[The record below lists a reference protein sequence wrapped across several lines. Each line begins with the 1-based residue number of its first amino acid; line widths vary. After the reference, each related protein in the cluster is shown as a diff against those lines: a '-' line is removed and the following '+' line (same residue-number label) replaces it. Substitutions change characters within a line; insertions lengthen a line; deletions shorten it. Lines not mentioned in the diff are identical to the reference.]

1 MDGRRIRTGERESAQ
16 DPDSTVHALLSETD
30 LELIDALQ
38 INPRATWAQLG
49 DVLGVDPVTVARRW
63 QRLTSAGEAW
73 ATVALGQRQLHT
85 MSVAFLELDCEAG
98 AAVEVAASLA
108 GAGHLISVQHVAGSY
123 DLWVLAVAASL
134 PRLADHLL
142 TDLPQL
148 PGVRK
153 VRTHMATRV
162 FDASRRWRL
171 RVLARGSAAALSPG
185 AAPAE
190 STRPMDDLDR
200 RLFSALS
207 VDGRA
212 PYPELADQVGTTA
225 RTVQRR
231 LARLVATGDV
241 DFRCDLARPLAGWR
255 AAAVLWLEMPD
266 DLLEATGRALLAWPE
281 TRTCAAVAGPSNMLL
296 TVGLHGASDL
306 HPLATRLRREFPHIR
321 ILDRQMVLRQSKL
334 YGRVLDASGR
344 WVRATPID
352 PWALG
357 RPGADASGQVD
368 GLPGTGR

>member
-1 MDGRRIRTGERESAQ
+1 MGGRRITTVDRKIAQ
-16 DPDSTVHALLSETD
+16 DPDPSARGLLSETD

-49 DVLGVDPVTVARRW
+49 DVLGADPVTVARRW

-73 ATVALGQRQLHT
+73 ATVALGRRQLHT

-98 AAVEVAASLA
+98 AAVEVSDSLA
-108 GAGHLISVQHVAGSY
+108 GAGHLISVQHVAGRY
-123 DLWVLAVAASL
+123 DLWVIAVAASL

-142 TDLPQL
+142 TGLPQL

-171 RVLARGSAAALSPG
+171 RVLPRGSAAALGPDL
-185 AAPAE
+185 APAE

-212 PYPELADQVGTTA
+212 PYPELAERVGTTA

-231 LARLVATGDV
+231 LARLVATGDI
-241 DFRCDLARPLAGWR
+241 DFRCDLARPLAGWH

-266 DLLEATGRALLAWPE
+266 DLLEATGRALLDWPE
-281 TRTCAAVAGPSNMLL
+281 ARTCAAIAGSSNMLL
-296 TVGLHGASDL
+296 TVGLHGVSDL
-306 HPLATRLRREFPHIR
+306 HPLVTRLRREFPHLHIR
-321 ILDRQMVLRQSKL
+321 DRQMVLRQKKL

-344 WVRATPID
+344 WVRATPVD
-352 PWALG
+352 PWALEHGPALAESGARQAAQG
-357 RPGADASGQVD
+357 R
-368 GLPGTGR
+368 